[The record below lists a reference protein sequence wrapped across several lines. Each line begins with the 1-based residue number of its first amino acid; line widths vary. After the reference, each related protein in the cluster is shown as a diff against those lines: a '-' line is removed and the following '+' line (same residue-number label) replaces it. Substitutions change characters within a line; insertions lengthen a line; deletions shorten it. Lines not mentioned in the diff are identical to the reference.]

1 LKQPGWGQVWVLW
14 VSISR
19 LERLGL
25 FFGVVK
31 GIWGRGVLGG
41 EGLVG
46 ENSEKRFGLVG
57 EGGRWSF
64 FGVSKKVFL
73 MRFGFWWMSDRQ
85 L

>member
-1 LKQPGWGQVWVLW
+1 MKQPGWGQVWVLW
-14 VSISR
+14 VSISI

-31 GIWGRGVLGG
+31 GVWGLGLMGG
-41 EGLVG
+41 EALWGSL
-46 ENSEKRFGLVG
+46 EKRFGVSG

-64 FGVSKKVFL
+64 FGVSKKIFL
-73 MRFGFWWMSDRQ
+73 TRFEFGWMSDRQ